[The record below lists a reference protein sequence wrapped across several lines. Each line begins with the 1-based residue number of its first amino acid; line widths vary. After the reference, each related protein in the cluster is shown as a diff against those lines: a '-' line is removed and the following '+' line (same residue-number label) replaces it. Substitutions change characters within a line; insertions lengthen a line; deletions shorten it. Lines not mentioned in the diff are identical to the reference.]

1 MKWDASIIRQ
11 RKIGMSKYC
20 IIYNFAQ
27 QYRAPIFSLIDK
39 ALDCDWCFG
48 RNTTDIKGMD
58 TSLLK
63 HVELVDNITVF
74 RRPLYRQK
82 SVTQKALSNEYDALI
97 LLGDLFNLSVWN
109 ILIRNKLFKHKKI
122 YLWSHGWYGD
132 EGFAKRILK
141 KIFFGLADKVFLY
154 GNYAKKVAIGQG
166 FDESKLVV
174 IHNSLDYEQQ
184 VKLRE
189 KLSSSDIYTAHFKN
203 SNPVLLFIGRLTSVK
218 RLDQL
223 VDAVEILK
231 ERGEI
236 YNVVF
241 IGDGE
246 QRLNLERQV
255 SEKGLDDQFWFY
267 GKCYDDTENAELIY
281 NADLCVAPGN
291 VGLTAMHTMVFGCP
305 VLTHDDFSQQMPEFE
320 AIQTGK
326 TGAFFKRGDVLSL
339 ADSIERWFAENRMK
353 RNQIRYDCYEEIS
366 KSWTPQYQ
374 LEVLKK
380 NLEA

>member
-1 MKWDASIIRQ
+1 
-11 RKIGMSKYC
+11 MSKYC
-20 IIYNFAQ
+20 LIYNFAQ
-27 QYRAPIFSLIDK
+27 QYRAPIFRLIDRTF
-39 ALDCDWCFG
+39 DCDWFFG

-58 TSLLK
+58 VSVL
-63 HVELVDNITVF
+63 
-74 RRPLYRQK
+74 K
-82 SVTQKALSNEYDALI
+82 SVTIVENRVVIKRPIYRQTGVAVKALSAEYDAVFM
-97 LLGDLFNLSVWN
+97 LGDLFNLSVWN

-305 VLTHDDFSQQMPEFE
+305 VLTHDDFTQQMPEFE
-320 AIQTGK
+320 AIHDGK
-326 TGAFFKRGDVLSL
+326 TGAFFRYGDVSSM
-339 ADSIERWFAENRMK
+339 ADAIDRWFSDNQDKREFVRQNCYNEIAE
-353 RNQIRYDCYEEIS
+353 
-366 KSWTPQYQ
+366 SWTPGFQISI
-374 LEVLKK
+374 LEKYMI
-380 NLEA
+380 